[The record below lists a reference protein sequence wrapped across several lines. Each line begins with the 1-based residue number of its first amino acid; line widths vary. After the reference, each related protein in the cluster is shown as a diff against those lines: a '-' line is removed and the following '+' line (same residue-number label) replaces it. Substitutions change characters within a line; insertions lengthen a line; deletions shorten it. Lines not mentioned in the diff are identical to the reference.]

1 MSSASNA
8 PAGAHRLLFARKR
21 SVVASLAAI
30 VALGTVVAHTQGPR
44 MAALYVVGVAL
55 GLSLYHASFGFTAAF
70 RVLMADGRS
79 AGVRAQM
86 AMLGI
91 AVLLFFPALAAGH
104 VFGQPVGGFVLPA
117 SLSVAIG
124 AFLFGIGMQLGGG
137 CGSGT
142 LFTVGG
148 GSTRMV
154 LTLIFFIIGSMI
166 GLAHAP
172 SWHALPG
179 LPTISVVESLG
190 LAPALALNLFIFA
203 LIWLGARA
211 IEARAHGKVEPIFPR
226 STQPLGSVML
236 RGPWPLLAGAVL
248 LALLNFA
255 TLALAGRPWGITS
268 AFALWGAKSL
278 QAIGVDVAQWASWS
292 DEWSRNALASS
303 VLADVTSVMD
313 FGLVL
318 GAFAAAALAGKFLPV
333 WRIPVGQIVASVI
346 GGLLLGYGARISYGC
361 NIGAFFSGIASGSLH
376 GWLWILC
383 ALPGNWVGI
392 AFRPLFGM
400 PVERTLRAC

>member
-8 PAGAHRLLFARKR
+8 PASAHLLLRARKR
-21 SVVASLAAI
+21 SIVASLAAI
-30 VALGTVVAHTQGPR
+30 LALGLLVAQTQGPR

-55 GLSLYHASFGFTAAF
+55 GLTLYHASFGFTAAF

-86 AMLGI
+86 AMMAI
-91 AVLLFFPALAAGH
+91 AVALFFPALTAGQI
-104 VFGQPVGGFVLPA
+104 FGQPVGGFVLPA
-117 SLSVAIG
+117 GLSVAIG
-124 AFLFGIGMQLGGG
+124 SFLFGIGMQLGGG

-154 LTLIFFIIGSMI
+154 LTLIFFIIGSLI
-166 GLAHAP
+166 GVAHL
-172 SWHALPG
+172 SYWEALPS
-179 LPTISVVESLG
+179 LPPISIVESLG
-190 LAPALALNLFIFA
+190 FAPALALNLAIFG
-203 LIWLGARA
+203 LVWLGARA
-211 IEARAHGKVEPIFPR
+211 IELRAHGKVAPIFAR
-226 STQPLGSVML
+226 SEAPLGSVLL

-248 LALLNFA
+248 LAALNFA
-255 TLALAGRPWGITS
+255 TLALAGRPWGITA
-268 AFALWGAKSL
+268 AFALWGAKTL
-278 QAIGVDVAQWASWS
+278 QTLGVDVAQWASWS
-292 DEWSRNALASS
+292 DDWSRNALASS
-303 VLADVTSVMD
+303 VLTDVTSVMD
-313 FGLVL
+313 FGLIL
-318 GAFAAAALAGKFLPV
+318 GAFAAAALAGKFKPV
-333 WRIPVGQIVASVI
+333 LSIPMGQIVASVI

>member
-1 MSSASNA
+1 MPSASTA
-8 PAGAHRLLFARKR
+8 PASAHLLLRARKR
-21 SVVASLAAI
+21 SVVASIAAI
-30 VALGTVVAHTQGPR
+30 LALGLLVAQTQGLR

-55 GLSLYHASFGFTAAF
+55 GLTLYHASFGFTAAF

-86 AMLGI
+86 AMLAI
-91 AVLLFFPALAAGH
+91 AVALFFPALALGQ

-117 SLSVAIG
+117 GLSVAIG
-124 AFLFGIGMQLGGG
+124 SFLFGIGMQLGGG

-154 LTLIFFIIGSMI
+154 LTLIFFIIGSLI
-166 GLAHAP
+166 GVAHL
-172 SWHALPG
+172 SYWQALPS
-179 LPTISVVESLG
+179 LPPISIVESLG
-190 LAPALALNLFIFA
+190 LAPALALNLAIFG

-211 IEARAHGKVEPIFPR
+211 IELRAHGKLAPIFAR
-226 STQPLGSVML
+226 SEATLGSVLL

-248 LALLNFA
+248 LAALNFA
-255 TLALAGRPWGITS
+255 TLALAGRPWGITA
-268 AFALWGAKSL
+268 AFALWGAKTL
-278 QAIGVDVAQWASWS
+278 QTLGVDVAQWASWS
-292 DEWSRNALASS
+292 DDWSRNALASS
-303 VLADVTSVMD
+303 ILTDVTSVMD
-313 FGLVL
+313 FGLIL
-318 GAFAAAALAGKFLPV
+318 GAFAAAAFAGKFKPV
-333 WRIPVGQIVASVI
+333 LSVPMGQIVASVI

-361 NIGAFFSGIASGSLH
+361 NIGAFFSGVASGSLH

-392 AFRPLFGM
+392 ALRPAFGM